1 MRSEAVR
8 KRRAC
13 FVASLFA
20 LGLLACVTDE
30 RDDAARAEKA
40 YRECVALHP
49 RSSPACASL
58 EERMLAAQRRYQE
71 RSRRAW
77 ACDPA
82 QEQCPTP
89 R

>member
-1 MRSEAVR
+1 ML
-8 KRRAC
+8 
-13 FVASLFA
+13 VASAFA
-20 LGLLACVTDE
+20 LALLACVSAEHDE
-30 RDDAARAEKA
+30 AARAEKA

-71 RSRRAW
+71 SSRRAW
-77 ACDPA
+77 GCDPA

>member
-1 MRSEAVR
+1 MTPSRVQ
-8 KRRAC
+8 RALL
-13 FVASLFA
+13 VASFAA
-20 LGLLACVTDE
+20 LGLAACVSSE
-30 RDDAARAEKA
+30 QEHAAAAEKA
-40 YRECVALHP
+40 YRECVARHP
-49 RSSPACASL
+49 RSSPECASL

-71 RSRRAW
+71 SSRRAW